1 VIANSDGGLAL
12 VLSGGGARAAY
23 QIGLLARV
31 AEELPDLEVEVLT
44 GVSAGALNAAYL
56 AAREGNLSERLASLT
71 RVWSRIRVEDVLDA
85 DTGTLSGGV
94 VAWGSRLMG
103 GGKLKLLS
111 ASGLVGTE
119 PLANLMRDV
128 LNVGHNDSPIPSI
141 AGALENSPLRAV
153 AVTGSSYT
161 TGRSVTWIQAH
172 AEDHRWQ
179 SWERPTRVGVTA
191 PITVDRILASASL
204 PFLFPAVNVDGQW
217 FGDGGIRLLAPLSPA
232 VHLGASKVLAVTTR
246 YAKTDAEAAQAQV
259 DDYPPPI
266 QIGGS
271 LLNAVFLDSF
281 DQDALTM
288 QRINHLTSRLPKEE
302 RAGLRPIGLLVL
314 RPSKDLGALANDYEF
329 RLPKPLRF
337 MVRGLGTRET
347 RSNDLLSLIMFQ
359 EDYLHALLDLGR
371 ADAEAQLEPILTF
384 LQA

>member
-1 VIANSDGGLAL
+1 M
-12 VLSGGGARAAY
+12 LSGGGARAAY

-56 AAREGNLSERLASLT
+56 AAREGNLSERLAALT
-71 RVWSRIRVEDVLDA
+71 RLWSRIRIEDVLDA
-85 DTGTLSGGV
+85 DTGPLSGGV

-119 PLANLMRDV
+119 PLANMMRDV
-128 LNVGHNDSPIPSI
+128 LNVGDNSAPIPAI
-141 AGALENSPLRAV
+141 AGALENTPLRAV

-161 TGRSVTWIQAH
+161 TGRSVTWIQAN

-179 SWERPTRVGVTA
+179 SWERPSRVGVTA

-217 FGDGGIRLLAPLSPA
+217 FGDGGIRLIAPLSPA

-288 QRINHLTSRLPKEE
+288 QRINHLTSRLPKGD

-314 RPSKDLGALANDYEF
+314 RPSKDLGAMANDYEF
-329 RLPKPLRF
+329 RLPKALRF

-371 ADAEAQLEPILTF
+371 ADAEAQLDAILAF

>member
-1 VIANSDGGLAL
+1 MIANSDGGLAL

-31 AEELPDLEVEVLT
+31 AEELPDLQVEVLT

-71 RVWSRIRVEDVLDA
+71 QVWSQIRVENVLDA
-85 DTGTLSGGV
+85 DAGTLGGGV
-94 VAWGSRLMG
+94 VAWGSRLVG
-103 GGKLKLLS
+103 GGRLKLLS

-119 PLANLMRDV
+119 PLAKLMREV
-128 LNVGHNDSPIPSI
+128 LNVGHNDSAVPSI
-141 AGALENSPLRAV
+141 ASALENTPLRAV

-191 PITVDRILASASL
+191 PITVDRILASSSL

-217 FGDGGIRLLAPLSPA
+217 FGDGGIRLIAPLSPA
-232 VHLGASKVLAVTTR
+232 VHLGASKILAVTTR
-246 YAKTDAEAAQAQV
+246 YPKTDAEAELAQV

-288 QRINHLTSRLPKEE
+288 QRINHLTSRLPVEE
-302 RAGLRPIGLLVL
+302 RAGLRPVGLLVL

-371 ADAEAQLEPILTF
+371 ADAEAQLESILAF